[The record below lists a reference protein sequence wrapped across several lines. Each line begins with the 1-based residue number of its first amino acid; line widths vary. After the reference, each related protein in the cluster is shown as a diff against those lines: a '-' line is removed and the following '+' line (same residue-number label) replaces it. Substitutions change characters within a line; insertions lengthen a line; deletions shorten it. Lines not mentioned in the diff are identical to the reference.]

1 MVTPSVIFTLFPISI
16 IQGRVSSID
25 VFVGTYI
32 VVLAFLLLN
41 VKGVTMVL
49 GNIIV
54 IIKPIIIALAMAFVL
69 NILMRIFENKVFF
82 FLDKQ
87 KSKFLRNLKRPLS
100 ILATFLFVIGMI
112 VGITLFVI
120 PQFIESLSTLI
131 DAVPGY
137 LNSFEAMLDK
147 HLSSIELMNMI
158 QDSVIDAWKEVLQV
172 AGQLIGKSVTG
183 ILSVTVN
190 ITNMIFN
197 FVVALVLAIYLLAN
211 KEKLILQS
219 KKLLFAFLKKDVVEK
234 ILEVGRLT
242 NVTFSSFIG
251 GQCTEAIIL
260 GILCFIGM
268 NIFKMPYAL
277 LISVLISVTSLIP
290 VFGAFIGTIPAV
302 FIILIINPIK
312 AIWFVIFIIVLQQ
325 LEGNIIYPKVVG
337 SSVGLSAIWVMVAIT
352 VGGSAFGL
360 IGMLIGVPTV
370 SVIYQLVSN
379 ATNNKLNKKGIRVK

>member
-1 MVTPSVIFTLFPISI
+1 MECDFTLKEMKNKVKESLI
-16 IQGRVSSID
+16 
-25 VFVGTYI
+25 VGTYI

-147 HLSSIELMNMI
+147 HLSSIELMKVI

-172 AGQLIGKSVTG
+172 VGQLIGKSVTG

>member
-1 MVTPSVIFTLFPISI
+1 MECDFTLKEMKNKVKESLI
-16 IQGRVSSID
+16 
-25 VFVGTYI
+25 VGTYI

-49 GNIIV
+49 GNIMV

-147 HLSSIELMNMI
+147 HLSSIELMKVI

-172 AGQLIGKSVTG
+172 VGQLIGKSVTG

>member
-1 MVTPSVIFTLFPISI
+1 MECDFTLKEMKNKVKESLI
-16 IQGRVSSID
+16 
-25 VFVGTYI
+25 VGTYI

>member
-1 MVTPSVIFTLFPISI
+1 MKNKVKESLI
-16 IQGRVSSID
+16 
-25 VFVGTYI
+25 VGTYI

-147 HLSSIELMNMI
+147 HLSSIELMKVI

-172 AGQLIGKSVTG
+172 VGQLIGKSVTG

-219 KKLLFAFLKKDVVEK
+219 KKLLFAFLKRDVVEK

>member
-1 MVTPSVIFTLFPISI
+1 MGNFKVECDFILKEIKNKVKDSI
-16 IQGRVSSID
+16 I
-25 VFVGTYI
+25 VGTYI

-41 VKGVTMVL
+41 IKEVIKIL
-49 GNIIV
+49 DNIM
-54 IIKPIIIALAMAFVL
+54 IIINPIILALAMAFVL
-69 NILMRIFENKVFF
+69 NILMKIFENKIFC

-87 KSKFLRNLKRPLS
+87 KNAFLRNMKRTLS
-100 ILATFLFVIGMI
+100 ILSTFLFVIGMI

-137 LNSFEAMLDK
+137 LNSFEKMVDS
-147 HLSSIELMNMI
+147 HLSSIEIMKVI
-158 QDSVIDAWKEVLQV
+158 QDSVIDAWREVLQV
-172 AGQLIGKSVTG
+172 AGKLIGKSVTG

-197 FVVALVLAIYLLAN
+197 FVVALVLAIYMLAN

-219 KKLLFAFLKKDVVEK
+219 KKLLYASLKKDVVDK
-234 ILEVGRLT
+234 ILEVGKLT
-242 NVTFSSFIG
+242 NVTFSIFIG

-268 NIFKMPYAL
+268 NIFRMPYAL

-302 FIILIINPIK
+302 FIILIISPIK

-352 VGGSAFGL
+352 IGGSAFGL

-370 SVIYQLVSN
+370 SVIYQLVRK
-379 ATNNKLNKKGIRVK
+379 ATNDKLNKKGIRVK

>member
-1 MVTPSVIFTLFPISI
+1 MECDFTLKEIKNKVKESLI
-16 IQGRVSSID
+16 
-25 VFVGTYI
+25 VGTYI

-41 VKGVTMVL
+41 AKGVMMLL
-49 GNIIV
+49 GNIMV

-147 HLSSIELMNMI
+147 HLSSIELMKVI

-172 AGQLIGKSVTG
+172 VGQLIGKSVTG

-219 KKLLFAFLKKDVVEK
+219 KKLLFAFLKRDVVEK

-260 GILCFIGM
+260 GVLCFIGM

>member
-1 MVTPSVIFTLFPISI
+1 MECDFILKEIKNKVKESMI
-16 IQGRVSSID
+16 
-25 VFVGTYI
+25 VGTYI
-32 VVLAFLLLN
+32 VLLAFLLINL
-41 VKGVTMVL
+41 KGVTMIL
-49 GNIIV
+49 GNIMV

-69 NILMRIFENKVFF
+69 NILMRIFENKIFF

-87 KSKFLRNLKRPLS
+87 KSEFLRKLKRPLS
-100 ILATFLFVIGMI
+100 ILATFLFVIGMM

-137 LNSFEAMLDK
+137 LNSFEAMIDK
-147 HLSSIELMNMI
+147 HFSSIEVMKAI
-158 QDSVIDAWKEVLQV
+158 QDSVIDAWKEVFQI
-172 AGQLIGKSVTG
+172 AGQLIGKSLTG

-219 KKLLFAFLKKDVVEK
+219 KKLLYAFLKKDVVDK

-302 FIILIINPIK
+302 FIILIISPIK

-370 SVIYQLVSN
+370 SVIYQLVRN

>member
-1 MVTPSVIFTLFPISI
+1 MECDFTLKEMKNKVKESLI
-16 IQGRVSSID
+16 
-25 VFVGTYI
+25 VGTYI

-54 IIKPIIIALAMAFVL
+54 IIKSIIIALAMAFVL

-219 KKLLFAFLKKDVVEK
+219 KKLLFAFLKRDVVEK

>member
-1 MVTPSVIFTLFPISI
+1 MGNFKVECDFILKEIKNKVKDSI
-16 IQGRVSSID
+16 I
-25 VFVGTYI
+25 VGTYI

-41 VKGVTMVL
+41 IKEVIKIL
-49 GNIIV
+49 DNIM
-54 IIKPIIIALAMAFVL
+54 IIINPIILALAMAFVL
-69 NILMRIFENKVFF
+69 NILMKIFENKIFC

-87 KSKFLRNLKRPLS
+87 KNAFLRNMKRTLS
-100 ILATFLFVIGMI
+100 ILSTFLFVIGMI

-137 LNSFEAMLDK
+137 LNSFEKMVDS
-147 HLSSIELMNMI
+147 HLSSIEIMKVI
-158 QDSVIDAWKEVLQV
+158 QDSVIDAWREVLQV
-172 AGQLIGKSVTG
+172 AGKLIGKSVTG

-197 FVVALVLAIYLLAN
+197 FVVALVLAIYMLAN

-219 KKLLFAFLKKDVVEK
+219 KKLLYASLKKDVVDK
-234 ILEVGRLT
+234 ILEVGKLT

-268 NIFKMPYAL
+268 NIFRMPYAL

-302 FIILIINPIK
+302 FIILIISPIK

-352 VGGSAFGL
+352 IGGSAFGL

-370 SVIYQLVSN
+370 SVIYQLVRK
-379 ATNNKLNKKGIRVK
+379 ATNDKLNKKGIRVK

>member
-1 MVTPSVIFTLFPISI
+1 MECDFTLKEMKNKVKESLI
-16 IQGRVSSID
+16 
-25 VFVGTYI
+25 VGTYI

-379 ATNNKLNKKGIRVK
+379 ATNNKLNKKCIRVK

>member
-1 MVTPSVIFTLFPISI
+1 MKEIKNKVKESMI
-16 IQGRVSSID
+16 
-25 VFVGTYI
+25 VGTYI
-32 VVLAFLLLN
+32 VLLAFLLINL
-41 VKGVTMVL
+41 KGVTMIL
-49 GNIIV
+49 GNIMV

-69 NILMRIFENKVFF
+69 NILMRIFENKIFF

-87 KSKFLRNLKRPLS
+87 KSEFLRKLKRPLS
-100 ILATFLFVIGMI
+100 ILATFLFVIGMM

-137 LNSFEAMLDK
+137 LNSFEAMIDK
-147 HLSSIELMNMI
+147 HFSSIEVMKAI
-158 QDSVIDAWKEVLQV
+158 QDSVIDAWKEVFQI
-172 AGQLIGKSVTG
+172 AGQLIGKSLTG

-219 KKLLFAFLKKDVVEK
+219 KKLLYAFLKKDVVDK

-302 FIILIINPIK
+302 FIILIISPIK

-370 SVIYQLVSN
+370 SVIYQLVRN

>member
-1 MVTPSVIFTLFPISI
+1 
-16 IQGRVSSID
+16 
-25 VFVGTYI
+25 
-32 VVLAFLLLN
+32 
-41 VKGVTMVL
+41 
-49 GNIIV
+49 
-54 IIKPIIIALAMAFVL
+54 
-69 NILMRIFENKVFF
+69 
-82 FLDKQ
+82 
-87 KSKFLRNLKRPLS
+87 
-100 ILATFLFVIGMI
+100 MI

-147 HLSSIELMNMI
+147 HLSSIELMKVI

-172 AGQLIGKSVTG
+172 VGQLIGKSVTG

>member
-1 MVTPSVIFTLFPISI
+1 MECDFTLKEMKNKVKESLI
-16 IQGRVSSID
+16 
-25 VFVGTYI
+25 VGTYI

-147 HLSSIELMNMI
+147 HLSSIELMKVI

>member
-1 MVTPSVIFTLFPISI
+1 MECDFTLKEMKNKVKESLI
-16 IQGRVSSID
+16 
-25 VFVGTYI
+25 VGTYI

-172 AGQLIGKSVTG
+172 VGQLIGKSVTG

-219 KKLLFAFLKKDVVEK
+219 KKLLFAFLKRDVVEK

>member
-1 MVTPSVIFTLFPISI
+1 MECDFTLKEMKNKVKESLI
-16 IQGRVSSID
+16 
-25 VFVGTYI
+25 VGTYI

-172 AGQLIGKSVTG
+172 VGQLIGKSVTG

>member
-1 MVTPSVIFTLFPISI
+1 MECDFTLKEMKNKVKESLI
-16 IQGRVSSID
+16 
-25 VFVGTYI
+25 VGTYI

-147 HLSSIELMNMI
+147 HLSSIELMKVI

-219 KKLLFAFLKKDVVEK
+219 KKLLFAFLKRDVVEK

>member
-1 MVTPSVIFTLFPISI
+1 MECDFTLKEMKNKVKESLI
-16 IQGRVSSID
+16 
-25 VFVGTYI
+25 VGTYI

-172 AGQLIGKSVTG
+172 VGQLIGKSVTG

-219 KKLLFAFLKKDVVEK
+219 KKLLFAFLKRDVVEK

-260 GILCFIGM
+260 GVLCFIGM

>member
-1 MVTPSVIFTLFPISI
+1 MECDFTLKEMKNKVKESLI
-16 IQGRVSSID
+16 
-25 VFVGTYI
+25 VGTYI

-147 HLSSIELMNMI
+147 HLSSIELMKVI

-172 AGQLIGKSVTG
+172 VGQLIGKSVTG

-219 KKLLFAFLKKDVVEK
+219 KKLLFAFLKRDVVEK

>member
-1 MVTPSVIFTLFPISI
+1 MECDFTLKEMKNKVKESLI
-16 IQGRVSSID
+16 
-25 VFVGTYI
+25 VGTYI

-147 HLSSIELMNMI
+147 HLSSIELMKVI

-172 AGQLIGKSVTG
+172 VGQLIGKSVTG

-219 KKLLFAFLKKDVVEK
+219 KKLLFAFLKRDVVEK

-260 GILCFIGM
+260 GVLCFIGM

>member
-1 MVTPSVIFTLFPISI
+1 MKEIKNKVKDSI
-16 IQGRVSSID
+16 I
-25 VFVGTYI
+25 VGTYI

-41 VKGVTMVL
+41 IKEVIKIL
-49 GNIIV
+49 DNIM
-54 IIKPIIIALAMAFVL
+54 IIINPIILALAMAFVL
-69 NILMRIFENKVFF
+69 NILMKIFENKIFC

-87 KSKFLRNLKRPLS
+87 KNAFLRNMKRTLS
-100 ILATFLFVIGMI
+100 ILSTFLFVIGMI

-137 LNSFEAMLDK
+137 LNSFEKMVDS
-147 HLSSIELMNMI
+147 HLSSIEIMKVI
-158 QDSVIDAWKEVLQV
+158 QDSVIDAWREVLQV
-172 AGQLIGKSVTG
+172 AGKLIGKSVTG

-197 FVVALVLAIYLLAN
+197 FVVALVLAIYMLAN

-219 KKLLFAFLKKDVVEK
+219 KKLLYASLKKDVVDK
-234 ILEVGRLT
+234 ILEVGKLT

-268 NIFKMPYAL
+268 NIFRMPYAL

-302 FIILIINPIK
+302 FIILIISPIK

-352 VGGSAFGL
+352 IGGSAFGL

-370 SVIYQLVSN
+370 SVIYQLVRK
-379 ATNNKLNKKGIRVK
+379 ATNDKLNKKGIRVK